1 MHTYIYT
8 CMSCM
13 CSEMYVQYVRAGRK
27 FAKSRAIPPR
37 VVYVPTCP
45 RGNVSKACQFLIF
58 TCQHANKRTNLPKAC
73 QFFNLARRHANFLN
87 WYANVPKGDKGRAN
101 FSTSL
106 FLKKIIMKHCKFK
119 KYLVNSRKFI
129 SRNKRFK
136 FWDLQNLIKQM
147 QN

>member
-27 FAKSRAIPPR
+27 FAKSRAIPPT

-58 TCQHANKRTNLPKAC
+58 TCQHANKRTNLPKAF

-87 WYANVPKGDKGRAN
+87 
-101 FSTSL
+101 
-106 FLKKIIMKHCKFK
+106 
-119 KYLVNSRKFI
+119 
-129 SRNKRFK
+129 
-136 FWDLQNLIKQM
+136 
-147 QN
+147 

>member
-73 QFFNLARRHANFLN
+73 QFFNLTCQCAKRRANFSTSS
-87 WYANVPKGDKGRAN
+87 DKGRAN

-136 FWDLQNLIKQM
+136 F
-147 QN
+147 